1 MYQKK
6 KKIQRQNLLTDMSG
20 FEDYI
25 PTKKKKKHMF
35 FQWNLMVHFKETAGL
50 DAQRYN

>member
-6 KKIQRQNLLTDMSG
+6 KKQRQNLLTDMSG

-25 PTKKKKKHMF
+25 PTKKTHMF